1 MADHDDRGRLL
12 RRSIIRYMNL
22 GLILTLRLISLPVKK
37 RFPTLQHLVDA
48 GFLMETEKQ
57 VIKDAFSSERFKINS
72 RNLQILERIE
82 AKKVPNFWMPLIWAG
97 GIVQTARREERIAN
111 DFMLKTLVDRIDAF
125 RGACGSLLNYDWV
138 NVPLVYTQVVTLAV
152 YTWVLSTLMGR
163 QFLDTSKKLP
173 GHEVDL
179 YVPIFTL
186 LQLFFYLGWL
196 KVAEAL
202 LNPFGEDDDD
212 FECNW
217 LIDRNIKVS
226 FLIVDEMHNVIMPS
240 LY

>member
-1 MADHDDRGRLL
+1 M
-12 RRSIIRYMNL
+12 
-22 GLILTLRLISLPVKK
+22 
-37 RFPTLQHLVDA
+37 
-48 GFLMETEKQ
+48 
-57 VIKDAFSSERFKINS
+57 
-72 RNLQILERIE
+72 
-82 AKKVPNFWMPLIWAG
+82 PNFWMPLIWAG

-111 DFMLKTLVDRIDAF
+111 DFMLKTLVDRIDGF

-138 NVPLVYTQVVTLAV
+138 NIPLVYTQVVTLAV
-152 YTWVLSTLMGR
+152 YTWVVSTLMGR
-163 QFLDTSKKLP
+163 QFLDPEKRYA

-179 YVPIFTL
+179 YVPVFTL
-186 LQLFFYLGWL
+186 LQLFFYLGWM

-226 FLIVDEMHNVIMPS
+226 FLIVDEMHNVISKSNIVFFCAPFIGFLLS
-240 LY
+240 GSS